1 MSLKSSD
8 DIKIPADTFRVARAI
23 YPRGDNLWIK
33 MRDELGPIFDDEQ
46 YRELFGRRGKPAESP
61 GRLAVVTLL
70 QFAEDLTDREAA
82 DAVRLRIDWKYVLG
96 LELDDAGFHYSALSK
111 FRARLLEGGAETQL
125 FDQLLTILKERE
137 LLSEKGKQRTDSTHI
152 CGAIRTL
159 NRLELVGE
167 TLRHALEVLAQLAP
181 EWVQAVALPEWY
193 KRYDKPVYGFKWP
206 SKPEER
212 EENFYV
218 IGTDGLALLNAVYQ
232 DLDCEWL
239 RHIPAVDVLRQVWI
253 QQYYVHGDQ
262 VRLRDSKDTPPAA
275 LTIVS
280 PYDPE
285 ARFCRKR
292 DTSWSGYRVHLTET
306 CDADMPKLITHV
318 ETRPAQEQD
327 AVATADIHQALADKG
342 LMPAQHLVDGAYSS
356 ADLVSTSQEEYGI
369 ELVGPLKPGS
379 CWQARTEGAFEVDA
393 FAINWE
399 QETVTCPAGK
409 RNHSWKTGHDRHGKP
424 VINVSFQGNDCQPCR
439 LKQRCTK
446 RKTGGR
452 GLSFRPQA
460 AYAMLQKQRAFQKTD
475 AFRDLYALRAGVEGV
490 ISQAAFTLGMRR
502 ARYRG
507 SAKVHFQHLMTAAA
521 INLRRTIDWFL
532 GVPTATT
539 RTTHFAAL
547 APT

>member
-1 MSLKSSD
+1 
-8 DIKIPADTFRVARAI
+8 
-23 YPRGDNLWIK
+23 
-33 MRDELGPIFDDEQ
+33 
-46 YRELFGRRGKPAESP
+46 
-61 GRLAVVTLL
+61 
-70 QFAEDLTDREAA
+70 
-82 DAVRLRIDWKYVLG
+82 
-96 LELDDAGFHYSALSK
+96 
-111 FRARLLEGGAETQL
+111 
-125 FDQLLTILKERE
+125 
-137 LLSEKGKQRTDSTHI
+137 
-152 CGAIRTL
+152 
-159 NRLELVGE
+159 LELVGE
-167 TLRHALEVLAQLAP
+167 TMRHALEVLAQLAP
-181 EWVQAVALPEWY
+181 EWVQAVATPVWY

-206 SKPEER
+206 SKPGER
-212 EENFYV
+212 AENFRV

-232 DLDCEWL
+232 DLDREWL

-262 VRLRDSKDTPPAA
+262 VRLRDPKDTPPAA

-342 LMPAQHLVDGAYSS
+342 LTPAQHLVDGAYSS
-356 ADLVSTSQEEYGI
+356 AELVVTSQQEHGI
-369 ELVGPLKPGS
+369 DLVGPLKPGS
-379 CWQARTEGAFEVDA
+379 CWQARTEGAFEVGA

-409 RNHSWKTGHDRHGKP
+409 RNHSWRAGHDRHGKP
-424 VINVSFQGNDCQPCR
+424 VINVSFQGNDCQPCL

-446 RKTGGR
+446 RKAGGR

-460 AYAMLQKQRAFQKTD
+460 AYAILQKQRAFQQTD
-475 AFRDLYALRAGVEGV
+475 AFHDLYALRAGVEGV
-490 ISQAAFTLGMRR
+490 ISQAAFTLGMRHG
-502 ARYRG
+502 RYRG
-507 SAKVHFQHLMTAAA
+507 SVNVHFQHLMTAAA

-532 GVPTATT
+532 GVPTAAI